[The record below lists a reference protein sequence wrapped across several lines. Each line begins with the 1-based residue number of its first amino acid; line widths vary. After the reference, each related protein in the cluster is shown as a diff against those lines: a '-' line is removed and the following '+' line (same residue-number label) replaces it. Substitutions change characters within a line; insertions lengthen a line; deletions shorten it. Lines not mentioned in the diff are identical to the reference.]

1 MSSHSSSNLI
11 RLAPHS
17 EVVTVPVA
25 EYYVVSWKYFWLLVM
40 VSRICWESLEFFR
53 QVAWAKGG
61 QEKWL
66 ETHPWFRKGF
76 VWLKCVAVPCLPFD
90 PLFILCNFLC
100 KGKLRAFNRQ
110 VSSTDSSFPSALAI
124 YSKRVSFPKKETQ
137 SEIQQTKTDQ
147 HIYGRKSTTTGCV
160 SVCVWVS
167 PFFNKDILVEFF
179 DWVVKQDPEV
189 PLGLTMIILGAS
201 MTPQL
206 QVGLEGWVFHRPD
219 QWFGKG
225 WGSYDIHL
233 PSTEFFTKQ
242 IYNQEIHK
250 IHKAEMLK
258 CMVWRSGVI

>member
-1 MSSHSSSNLI
+1 MVAFFRLQDECDGEDPSLSFCVAFTLEAGKVESSPKWLKTCFTFESKPYLINISMSSHSSSNLI

-100 KGKLRAFNRQ
+100 KGKLRAFYRQ

-124 YSKRVSFPKKETQ
+124 YNKRVSFPKKGNTIRN
-137 SEIQQTKTDQ
+137 STNKNWPTYM
-147 HIYGRKSTTTGCV
+147 HIYIYIWEKIHHNRVCLC
-160 SVCVWVS
+160 VCVCEFLRFLTRIFWW
-167 PFFNKDILVEFF
+167 IL
-179 DWVVKQDPEV
+179 W
-189 PLGLTMIILGAS
+189 LG
-201 MTPQL
+201 
-206 QVGLEGWVFHRPD
+206 R
-219 QWFGKG
+219 
-225 WGSYDIHL
+225 
-233 PSTEFFTKQ
+233 
-242 IYNQEIHK
+242 
-250 IHKAEMLK
+250 
-258 CMVWRSGVI
+258 

>member
-100 KGKLRAFNRQ
+100 KGKLRAFYRQ

-124 YSKRVSFPKKETQ
+124 YNKRVSFPKKETQ

-160 SVCVWVS
+160 CVCVFLRFLTRIFGGLFVGS
-167 PFFNKDILVEFF
+167 LNKPWGTIGF
-179 DWVVKQDPEV
+179 DDDHFGCINDTSAPGGVGG
-189 PLGLTMIILGAS
+189 LGFVWHTS
-201 MTPQL
+201 
-206 QVGLEGWVFHRPD
+206 R
-219 QWFGKG
+219 
-225 WGSYDIHL
+225 SL
-233 PSTEFFTKQ
+233 PPNFSRNRY
-242 IYNQEIHK
+242 IPI
-250 IHKAEMLK
+250 
-258 CMVWRSGVI
+258 